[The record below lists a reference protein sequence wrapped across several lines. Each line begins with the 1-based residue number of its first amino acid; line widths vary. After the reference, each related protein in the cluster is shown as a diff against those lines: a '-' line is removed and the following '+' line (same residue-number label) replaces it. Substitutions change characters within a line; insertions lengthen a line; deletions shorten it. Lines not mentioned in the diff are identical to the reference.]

1 MWGKIALIFKA
12 LSVAGILAND
22 LPAAL
27 ADGKITVDEM
37 VALIKKLLGVFD
49 LPVEIEVP
57 DDLLGQE
64 LRIKE
69 V

>member
-12 LSVAGILAND
+12 LEVAGILATD

-27 ADGKITVDEM
+27 ADGKITIDEM
-37 VALIKKLLGVFD
+37 VNIVKKLLAIFD
-49 LPVEIEVP
+49 LPVAIEVP
-57 DDLLGQE
+57 DDLRVQE
-64 LRIKE
+64 LRVKE